1 MLSAVER
8 NLPRLDRYLDT
19 GLRVQDVGRRDA
31 LITAAMLP
39 FVEDDAADEAA
50 FDEAALFSALRRA
63 ACVDGLATPIP
74 AMPRS
79 GSASLRNAISVTTC
93 EVRKATSRFAFASS
107 GGPAATA
114 VAASVAAAVIVA
126 PVWFVQAELPL
137 RLSRADAICS
147 AAIAATSPGA
157 PEPLAPAELEAQ
169 ADDLAQ
175 AYGQVWNSLP
185 AATIEARVL
194 WELDL
199 GVPDIARI
207 LGTAPAAVDTALLQ
221 ILTANRIFNVLVGRE
236 SASQLM
242 DCGADRS
249 PERSLRGML

>member
-19 GLRVQDVGRRDA
+19 GLRVRDVARRDA

-39 FVEDDAADEAA
+39 FVEGEAADEAA
-50 FDEAALFSALRRA
+50 LDEAALFSALRRA
-63 ACVDGLATPIP
+63 ACVDGLATPTP
-74 AMPRS
+74 ATPRS
-79 GSASLRNAISVTTC
+79 GSASLRNAIRVTSG
-93 EVRKATSRFAFASS
+93 EVRKATARFAFTPS
-107 GGPAATA
+107 GGTAATA
-114 VAASVAAAVIVA
+114 VAASVAATVVDA
-126 PVWFVQAELPL
+126 PVWFVESELPL
-137 RLSRADAICS
+137 RLSRADAIYS

-157 PEPLAPAELEAQ
+157 PEPLAEAELEAQ
-169 ADDLAQ
+169 ADELAR

-199 GVPDIARI
+199 GVPDIARV
-207 LGTAPAAVDTALLQ
+207 LGMAPAAVDTALLQ
-221 ILTANRIFNVLVGRE
+221 ILTANRIFNILVGRE

-249 PERSLRGML
+249 PERLLRGML